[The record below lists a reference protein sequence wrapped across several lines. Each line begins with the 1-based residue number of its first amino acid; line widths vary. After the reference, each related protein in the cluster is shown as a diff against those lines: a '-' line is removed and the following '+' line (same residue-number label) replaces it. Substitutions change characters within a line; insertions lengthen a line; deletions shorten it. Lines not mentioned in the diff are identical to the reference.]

1 VAKVKRDYEVQMN
14 KFLMLF
20 IFLLVAPLARSELII
35 DIEVGSASALPVAV
49 VPFGNKDAVALP
61 EDVSKIIA
69 NNLQRSGDFDTLP
82 ASRMLGLPESFDQ
95 VHFRD
100 WRRLGQSYIVIGS
113 VSFDKV
119 AQRFAIDYELVDIYT
134 QKSLINERIKATAN
148 SLRKTA
154 HYISDRVYQTIT
166 GVKGVFSTKIAY
178 ITVKDLT
185 QNKREYRLNV
195 ADADGKGAYTLF
207 TSRQPMLSPSWS
219 NDGRHLT
226 YVSYDSGRP
235 AIYIQDVIS
244 GKQRKVTSYKG
255 LNDSPMW
262 SPDDS
267 SLVMTLSKD
276 GNAEL
281 YSYDLSTNRVKRLTY
296 DSGIDTEASWSTDG
310 KSVVFTSDRGGTP
323 QVYQM
328 FLKDLRPK
336 RLSFVGKY
344 NTRPRYSRDGE
355 SIFYVHK
362 SVVPGDEGFHIAEI
376 DIDSGEHRILTST
389 ALDES
394 PSVSPNGR
402 MIIYSTLRGGSKV
415 LAVVSVDGGAKYFLP
430 SNEGDVLEPA
440 WSPFL

>member
-1 VAKVKRDYEVQMN
+1 MK
-14 KFLMLF
+14 KFLILILTAF
-20 IFLLVAPLARSELII
+20 VSAAVNAELVIE
-35 DIEVGSASALPVAV
+35 IEVGSASAQPIAI
-49 VPFGNKDAVALP
+49 VPFANKNASPLP

-82 ASRMLGLPESFDQ
+82 TSRMLGLPERFDQ

-100 WRRLGQSYIVIGS
+100 WRRLGQSYIVVGS
-113 VSFDKV
+113 VTHQNGSKQV
-119 AQRFAIDYELVDIYT
+119 IVDYELVDIFT
-134 QKSLINERIKATAN
+134 QKSLISERVKASPT

-154 HYISDRVYQTIT
+154 HYISDRVYQQIT
-166 GVKGVFSTKIAY
+166 GVQGVFSTKIAY
-178 ITVKDLT
+178 ITVKELT
-185 QNKREYRLNV
+185 NKQRQYRLNV

-207 TSRQPMLSPSWS
+207 TSREPMLSPSWS
-219 NDGRHLT
+219 NDGQHLT

-235 AIYIQDVIS
+235 AIYIQHVIS
-244 GKQRKVTSYKG
+244 GNQRKVTSFKG

-281 YSYDLSTNRVKRLTY
+281 YSYDLARDRTERLTF
-296 DSGIDTEASWSTDG
+296 DSGIDTEASWSQDG
-310 KSVVFTSDRGGTP
+310 KSVVFTSDRGGSP
-323 QVYQM
+323 QVYRM
-328 FLKDLRPK
+328 SLRDRIPE

-344 NTRPRYSRDGE
+344 NTRPRYSRDGN

-362 SVVPGDEGFHIAEI
+362 STEPGDQGFHIAEI
-376 DIDSGEHRILTST
+376 DIETGDQRILTST
-389 ALDES
+389 SLDES

-430 SNEGDVLEPA
+430 SNKGDVLEPA